1 MSEPVPVLVP
11 LLNPNEPE
19 SRLTAIHAPEGTH
32 VEPGRPLVSLETTKS
47 SVEVMA
53 EATGYVAGL
62 RASVGDLLRAGDR
75 LCWLAP
81 KSDWKP
87 PQVER
92 PAAEAP
98 LPEGLRM
105 TAPALAL
112 ARATGMALTRL
123 PIGPLITEAQ
133 VRDLLSGSCTRDW
146 TGGRSAA
153 DRVRG
158 RGARQV
164 RDRGDPRHGDARG
177 HWHRR

>member
-1 MSEPVPVLVP
+1 MADPVLVLVP

-19 SRLTAIHAPEGTH
+19 SRLVAIHAPEGTH

-62 RASVGDLLRAGDR
+62 RAAVGDLLRAGDR

-81 KSDWKP
+81 KSGWKP
-87 PQVER
+87 PQVES

-112 ARATGMALTRL
+112 ARAAGMALTA
-123 PIGPLITEAQ
+123 PPDWTSDHGGPGA
-133 VRDLLSGSCTRDW
+133 RSAFRGCTRNR
-146 TGGRSAA
+146 TGGRSAD